1 LSGNPDTVCSSAAV
15 IALGGAS
22 PSNGTFSGTGVT
34 GNDFN
39 PATSG
44 IGNKTITYTYADA
57 NGCENSATEVITVRV
72 CASIENIAGNLNVS
86 LYPNPAKDMFTVS
99 SDDNLKGSEIL
110 VFDVLG
116 NIVAKQLIES
126 NITNVNAAA
135 LATGNYIFKIVNKN
149 NKTLVNGKVAI
160 QK

>member
-1 LSGNPDTVCSSAAV
+1 
-15 IALGGAS
+15 
-22 PSNGTFSGTGVT
+22 
-34 GNDFN
+34 
-39 PATSG
+39 
-44 IGNKTITYTYADA
+44 
-57 NGCENSATEVITVRV
+57 
-72 CASIENIAGNLNVS
+72 
-86 LYPNPAKDMFTVS
+86 MFTVS

-149 NKTLVNGKVAI
+149 NTTLVNGKVAI